1 MKAKA
6 LNSWTTTH
14 TPPQP
19 ARLTQHHSRQFF
31 ASVLFSG
38 RRVRFMLDSMKAA
51 GCPVDG
57 DQFVQCDSC
66 EPLISG
72 AMYQKPST
80 QQIGVLMCQNR
91 LKGKSQDYYDTVL
104 AHELIHAFD
113 YCRAHTD
120 FNSLS
125 HHACTEV
132 RAANLSGECTWLREA
147 KRGILRLRGHHEE
160 CVRRR
165 AVISV
170 LGNPGVRTSEEA
182 KEAVGK
188 VFDRCYR
195 DVQPHGSIPW

>member
-1 MKAKA
+1 M
-6 LNSWTTTH
+6 
-14 TPPQP
+14 
-19 ARLTQHHSRQFF
+19 
-31 ASVLFSG
+31 
-38 RRVRFMLDSMKAA
+38 MDSLKAA
-51 GCPVDG
+51 GCPIDG
-57 DQFVQCDSC
+57 EQFVQCDTC

-72 AMYQKPST
+72 AMYQKPNT
-80 QQIGVLMCQNR
+80 AQIGVLMCQNR
-91 LKGKSQDYYDTVL
+91 LQGKSQDYYDTVL
-104 AHELIHAFD
+104 AHELVHTFD

-120 FNSLS
+120 FNSLA

-170 LGNPGVRTSEEA
+170 LGNPSVRTSEEA